1 MSSSLA
7 RLSRDPR
14 VSALAL
20 TLPLLA
26 FIILSFVAPLGTLL
40 SKSAYE
46 PNVANILPR
55 TLAALDGWSGVGAPP
70 EAAFAAIAEELPKAR
85 RERTLVRVVGPV
97 NRIKSGLRR
106 VLTRTA
112 RQIEGARGAGSTPTA
127 RQTGEA
133 SGAVSWR
140 TALAGIDSAWE
151 EPDTWLAI
159 QAAGARFTL
168 RHYLQALDLERRP
181 DGGIA
186 LRPEERRVYM
196 PLLWRT
202 LLVSLGVTMLC
213 LAIGYPIAHL
223 IATSPPKRSNLLL
236 LMVLV
241 PFWTSLLVRTTAWIV
256 LLQRQGVINSLLVS
270 MGITPD
276 SERLEMIYNMTGT
289 FTAMTHVLLPF
300 MVLPL
305 YSVMRS
311 IPPTHM
317 AAAASLGAN
326 PVQGFIRVYLPQTL
340 PGIGAGGLLVFI
352 LAIGYYIT
360 PALVGGRSGQLISN
374 MIAYHVQTSLNWGL
388 AAALSSI
395 LLVAV
400 IGLYLIYSRL
410 IGIDRMRLG

>member
-1 MSSSLA
+1 M
-7 RLSRDPR
+7 RLKGPR
-14 VSALAL
+14 ATAVAL

-26 FIILSFVAPLGTLL
+26 FIALSFVAPLGTLL

-46 PNVANILPR
+46 PAVSNILPR
-55 TLAALDGWSGVGAPP
+55 TLAALDGWSGVGPP
-70 EAAFAAIAEELPKAR
+70 AEAAFAAIADELPQAR
-85 RERTLVRVVGPV
+85 RDRTLVRVASPV
-97 NRIKSGLRR
+97 NRLKSGMRR

-112 RQIEGARGAGSTPTA
+112 RQLEKAEYAGS
-127 RQTGEA
+127 
-133 SGAVSWR
+133 WR
-140 TALAGIDSAWE
+140 ETLIGINPAWE
-151 EPDTWLAI
+151 EADTWLAI

-181 DGGIA
+181 DGGIG
-186 LRPEERRVYM
+186 LRSEESRIYM

-202 LLVSLGVTMLC
+202 LLVSLGVTLLC

-256 LLQRQGVINSLLVS
+256 LLQRQGVINSLLVAL
-270 MGITPD
+270 GITPD

-326 PVQGFIRVYLPQTL
+326 PVQGFMRVYLPQTL

>member
-1 MSSSLA
+1 M
-7 RLSRDPR
+7 RLKGSPKGPR
-14 VSALAL
+14 ATAVAL

-26 FIILSFVAPLGTLL
+26 FIALSFVAPLGTLL

-46 PNVANILPR
+46 PAVANILPR
-55 TLAALDGWSGVGAPP
+55 TLATLDGWSGVGPP
-70 EAAFAAIAEELPKAR
+70 AEAAFAAIADELPQAR
-85 RERTLVRVVGPV
+85 RERTLVRVASPV
-97 NRIKSGLRR
+97 NRLKSGMRR

-112 RQIEGARGAGSTPTA
+112 RQLEKTEYAGS
-127 RQTGEA
+127 
-133 SGAVSWR
+133 WR
-140 TALAGIDSAWE
+140 ETLIGINPAWE
-151 EPDTWLAI
+151 EADTWLAI

-181 DGGIA
+181 DGGIG
-186 LRPEERRVYM
+186 LRSEESRIYM

-202 LLVSLGVTMLC
+202 LLVSLGVTLLC

-256 LLQRQGVINSLLVS
+256 LLQRQGVINSLLVAL
-270 MGITPD
+270 GITPD

-326 PVQGFIRVYLPQTL
+326 PVQGFMRVYLPQTL

>member
-1 MSSSLA
+1 MSRSLSW
-7 RLSRDPR
+7 LPR
-14 VSALAL
+14 GPRAAAVAL

-26 FIILSFVAPLGTLL
+26 FIGLSFVAPLATLL
-40 SKSAYE
+40 SKSAYD
-46 PNVANILPR
+46 PNVANVLPR
-55 TLAALDGWSGVGAPP
+55 TLAALDRWDGGGMPP

-85 RERTLVRVVGPV
+85 QERTLVRVASPV
-97 NRIKSGLRR
+97 NRVKSGMRR
-106 VLTRTA
+106 VLIRTA
-112 RQIEGARGAGSTPTA
+112 RQIEKAS
-127 RQTGEA
+127 EA
-133 SGAVSWR
+133 DSWR
-140 TALAGIDSAWE
+140 TALAGIDPAWE
-151 EPDTWLAI
+151 EPDTWRAI

-168 RHYLQALDLERRP
+168 RHYLEALDLERRE
-181 DGGIA
+181 DGSVG
-186 LRPEERRVYM
+186 LRPEESRIYV

-202 LLVSLGVTMLC
+202 LLVSLGVTLLC

-223 IATSPPKRSNLLL
+223 IATSPPKRGNLLL

-276 SERLEMIYNMTGT
+276 SERLELIYNMTGT

-326 PVQGFIRVYLPQTL
+326 PVQGFLRVYLPQTL

-400 IGLYLIYSRL
+400 IGLYLIYNRL
-410 IGIDRMRLG
+410 VGIDRMRLG

>member
-1 MSSSLA
+1 MGF
-7 RLSRDPR
+7 RDPR
-14 VSALAL
+14 TTALAL

-26 FIILSFVAPLGTLL
+26 FIGLSFVAPLGTLL

-55 TLAALDGWSGVGAPP
+55 TLTALSGWDGAGLPP

-85 RERTLVRVVGPV
+85 QERTLVRVASPV
-97 NRIKSGLRR
+97 NRLKSGMRR

-112 RQIEGARGAGSTPTA
+112 RQVERAEP
-127 RQTGEA
+127 
-133 SGAVSWR
+133 SGPWR
-140 TALAGIDSAWE
+140 AALIDIDPAWAQ
-151 EPDTWLAI
+151 PDTWLAI
-159 QAAGARFTL
+159 QTAGARFTL
-168 RHYLQALDLERRP
+168 RHYLEALDLERRP
-181 DGGIA
+181 DGSIG
-186 LRPEERRVYM
+186 LGPEESRIYM

-202 LLVSLGVTMLC
+202 LLVSLGVTLLC

-256 LLQRQGVINSLLVS
+256 LLQREGVINSLLVS
-270 MGITPD
+270 LGITPD
-276 SERLEMIYNMTGT
+276 SERLQLIYNMTGT

-326 PVQGFIRVYLPQTL
+326 PVQGFMRVYLPQTL

-395 LLVAV
+395 LLIAV

>member
-1 MSSSLA
+1 MPA
-7 RLSRDPR
+7 TRTGGPR
-14 VSALAL
+14 ATAVAL

-26 FIILSFVAPLGTLL
+26 FIAVTFAAPLGALL
-40 SKSAYE
+40 SKSAHQPE
-46 PNVANILPR
+46 VANVLPR
-55 TLAALDGWSGVGAPP
+55 TLSALGGWRGDGLPS
-70 EAAFAAIAEELPKAR
+70 EAAFAAIAEELPKVRQA
-85 RERTLVRVVGPV
+85 RTLSRVSGPV
-97 NRIKSGLRR
+97 NRLKSGMRR

-112 RQIEGARGAGSTPTA
+112 RQAERVESPD
-127 RQTGEA
+127 
-133 SGAVSWR
+133 SWR
-140 TALAGIDSAWE
+140 AALIDIHPAWAE
-151 EPDTWLAI
+151 ADTWLAI

-181 DGGIA
+181 DGGIGM
-186 LRPEERRVYM
+186 RPEDSRIYL

-202 LLVSLGVTMLC
+202 LLVSLGVTLLC
-213 LAIGYPIAHL
+213 LAIGYPIAQL
-223 IATSPPKRSNLLL
+223 IATAPPKRGNLLL

-270 MGITPD
+270 LGITPD

-305 YSVMRS
+305 YAVMRS

-326 PVQGFIRVYLPQTL
+326 PAQGFLRVYLPQTL